1 MDVMWAPWRM
11 EYILGEKE
19 KGCIFCDRAG
29 EGREE
34 DRKNLILYR
43 GNECFVILNKYP
55 YNNGHLMITPY
66 RHVPD
71 ISFLNEDE
79 LLELMLL
86 SQKLL
91 KTMKK
96 GMKPDGFN
104 MGINQGKVAGAGIES
119 HVHLHIVPR
128 WDGDTNFMPVVSS
141 ARVIPQHLTET
152 YDILKE
158 ILDSI

>member
-11 EYILGEKE
+11 EYILGEKDP
-19 KGCIFCDRAG
+19 GCIFCEKPG
-29 EGREE
+29 EGLEE

-43 GNECFVILNKYP
+43 GKECFVILNKYP
-55 YNNGHLMITPY
+55 YNNGHLLITPY

-96 GMKPDGFN
+96 AMKPDGFN
-104 MGINQGKVAGAGIES
+104 MGINQGKVAGAGIEA

-128 WDGDTNFMPVVSS
+128 WDGDTNFMPVVNS
-141 ARVIPQHLTET
+141 ARVIPQHLTDT

-158 ILDSI
+158 IIDKI